1 MIKMEKG
8 IHDSYRQ
15 GDVLLIKVD
24 KIPKEAKP
32 RKSNII
38 VEGEATGHAHRIVN
52 GTILETKNIF
62 NTVNNLVEKKIIP
75 ESLGKK
81 LQNEPSLMWI
91 KASAGAKLVHED
103 HGIMEIEI
111 SFYIVSRQR
120 EGSIEDQRSVM
131 D

>member
-1 MIKMEKG
+1 MKMEKG
-8 IHDSYRQ
+8 IRDSYRQ
-15 GDVLLIKVD
+15 GDVLLVKVN

-32 RKSNII
+32 RKSNIV
-38 VEGEATGHAHRIVN
+38 VEGEASGHAHRIVN

-62 NTVNNLVEKKIIP
+62 NTVNDLVEKKIIP

-91 KASAGAKLVHED
+91 KASVGAKLVHEE
-103 HGIMEIEI
+103 HGIIEIEVA
-111 SFYIVSRQR
+111 FYIVSRQR
-120 EGSIEDQRSVM
+120 EGSEEDQRSVL

>member
-1 MIKMEKG
+1 MKKG
-8 IHDSYRQ
+8 TPNEYRQ

-24 KIPKEAKP
+24 QIPKDAKP

-38 VEGEATGHAHRIVN
+38 VEGEASGHAHRIVN

-81 LQNEPSLMWI
+81 LQNEHSLMWI
-91 KASAGAKLVHED
+91 KASIGAKIVHED
-103 HGIMEIEI
+103 HGTMEIEV

-120 EGSIEDQRSVM
+120 EGSEEDQRSVM